1 MALWL
6 KQSTAVN
13 IKLGQFVDKTDGVT
27 PETALSFT
35 AKVSKNGGALAA
47 RNSAT
52 AIAHDADGYYTV
64 ELDATDT
71 NTLGR
76 LRVTATDSS
85 NALGVWQDFMVV
97 PANVYDSLVGGSDK
111 LDVNV
116 EEWNATSVP
125 AEHTAGYPI
134 VTIKDGTGTGEIDTA
149 SGVVQANV
157 VQISGDSVAADNAE
171 AFFDGTGYA
180 GTGNTMPTVTSVTN
194 TVNANVTQI
203 SGDSTAADNA
213 EAFFDGTGYAG
224 TNNVIPSVTTVTGN
238 VNGNVG
244 GNVSGSVGSVSGN
257 VGGNVVGSVGSVSG
271 NVGGNVSGSVGSVA
285 TGGIAAASFAAGAIN
300 AAALNS
306 DAVTEIWG
314 KVCESEGSYTAQQI
328 LSIILSALAG
338 VTSSGGDVLET
349 PNGNATRITAT
360 LDGSGNRTAMTLNP
374 SS

>member
-180 GTGNTMPTVTSVTN
+180 GTGNTIPTVTSVTN

-203 SGDSTAADNA
+203 SGDSAAADNA

-244 GNVSGSVGSVSGN
+244 GNVT
-257 VGGNVVGSVGSVSG
+257 
-271 NVGGNVSGSVGSVA
+271 GSVGSVA